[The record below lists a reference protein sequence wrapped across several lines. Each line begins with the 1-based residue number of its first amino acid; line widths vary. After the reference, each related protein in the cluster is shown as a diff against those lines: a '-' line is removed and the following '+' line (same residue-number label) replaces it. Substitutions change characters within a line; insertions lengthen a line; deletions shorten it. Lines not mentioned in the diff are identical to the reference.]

1 MMIWSF
7 LWRPTC
13 KTLRLENLSVLF
25 PQVLGTGVI
34 WGSGNAAVL
43 LENLKALKGKD
54 LLYWGDIDP
63 EGFQILCRIRKFYPE
78 TRSLMMDK
86 EAFSRYRHLAV
97 PSSLQAILD
106 LTLLT
111 SGEKECFRYLQT
123 LEINRLEQEKIAAEY
138 IDKKITELISQE

>member
-1 MMIWSF
+1 M
-7 LWRPTC
+7 
-13 KTLRLENLSVLF
+13 F

-43 LENLKALKGKD
+43 LENLKALEGKD

-63 EGFQILCRIRKFYPE
+63 EGLQILCRIRKFYPE

-86 EAFSRYRHLAV
+86 ETFSRYRHLAV
-97 PSSLQAILD
+97 PSSLQAIPD